1 MVDTRYEIFDYLQL
15 SLWYIAFYYSVQWQG
30 LIYGS
35 IFYFSCLYIVHRVL
49 NDVFGL
55 EALGGGDA
63 IFFLDDERSTMNI
76 ITAMRMEKFKA

>member
-1 MVDTRYEIFDYLQL
+1 
-15 SLWYIAFYYSVQWQG
+15 
-30 LIYGS
+30 
-35 IFYFSCLYIVHRVL
+35 VHRVL